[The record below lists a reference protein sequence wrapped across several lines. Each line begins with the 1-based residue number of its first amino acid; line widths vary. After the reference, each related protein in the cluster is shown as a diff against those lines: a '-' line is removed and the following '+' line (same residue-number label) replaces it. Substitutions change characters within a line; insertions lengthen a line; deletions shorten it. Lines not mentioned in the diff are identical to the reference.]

1 MVACPPIPNS
11 MLRSPPVAR
20 TVPEFSTGP
29 EIVPKPVSMAPAAM
43 LTVLSIVPPFSL
55 IEFPAPK
62 DTVYA
67 VAVTPALIDA
77 VTGVVGSMNASVVE
91 VGGEPSLQLLP
102 LVQELLPPTQTS

>member
-29 EIVPKPVSMAPAAM
+29 EILRKPVSMAPAAM

-62 DTVYA
+62 DTAYA

-77 VTGVVGSMNASVVE
+77 VTVWWGR
-91 VGGEPSLQLLP
+91 
-102 LVQELLPPTQTS
+102 